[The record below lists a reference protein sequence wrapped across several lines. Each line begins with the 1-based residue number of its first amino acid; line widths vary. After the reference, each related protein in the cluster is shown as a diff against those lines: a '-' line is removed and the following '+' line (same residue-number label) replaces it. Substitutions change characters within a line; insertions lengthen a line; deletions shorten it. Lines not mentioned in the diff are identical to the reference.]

1 MSQRS
6 FSSLS
11 FLGAILAGALCTGAA
26 GCGSDDD
33 GGGTGAKAAGG
44 SSGAA
49 GSGGSGAFGQ
59 DAGTG
64 GNAGTASGGSAGSSG
79 SGGTTGDAGSC
90 VRTPGPP
97 DGDRVVV
104 VSHTYDANQ
113 KPLGEYEVLRL
124 ESNGS
129 LTKTG
134 TNFSM
139 GRSTT
144 GEIVFTPD
152 GKLGFVATEKGT
164 VGVFRVEPQGA
175 ITVLHA
181 GFSGAFYASK
191 LVMNEAGN
199 RVYVIDAEWRNIG
212 GGIYA
217 LDVDC
222 NDKVTD
228 AGMIAPGKL
237 PQGLAFLSG
246 SRAVVP
252 AHDLLASPFDQ
263 HVHLVDWSNPP
274 NVITSTTA
282 FGKDTPIISN
292 LAVTQDER
300 YVLVGDNS
308 GFSSVKNRVAVVEL
322 DGNALK
328 AVQEVTP
335 IEDPADIET
344 SPFNNTALVS
354 SGFGSALFV
363 LSHHSKNATAP
374 YSFKELSYAAG
385 TPQIPVD
392 MVQIRRGALTGTVL
406 VAEVTG
412 VRQVRFEKSGAPT
425 DVDRLDFGA
434 GVENIVGSIGVQ
446 P

>member
-6 FSSLS
+6 FSSSSLV
-11 FLGAILAGALCTGAA
+11 GAILAGALCATAA
-26 GCGSDDD
+26 ACGSDDD
-33 GGGTGAKAAGG
+33 SDGGGGKATGG

-49 GSGGSGAFGQ
+49 GSGGFGAFGH

-64 GNAGTASGGSAGSSG
+64 GNAGGATGGSAGSAG

-90 VRTPGPP
+90 VRTPEPP
-97 DGDRVVV
+97 DDDRVVV

-124 ESNGS
+124 ESNGN

-152 GKLGFVATEKGT
+152 GKLGFVATEKGN
-164 VGVFRVEPQGA
+164 VGVFRVEPQGK

-181 GFSGAFYASK
+181 GFSGTFYASK

-222 NDKVTD
+222 NDNVTD

-246 SRAVVP
+246 GRAVVP
-252 AHDLLASPFDQ
+252 AHDLLASPLDQ
-263 HVHLVDWSNPP
+263 HLHLVDWSNPP
-274 NVITSTTA
+274 NVISSTVA
-282 FGKDTPIISN
+282 FGKDAPIISN
-292 LAVTQDER
+292 LAVTQDEK
-300 YVLVGDNS
+300 YVFVGDNS
-308 GFSSVKNRVAVVEL
+308 GFSSVKNRVAVVEI
-322 DGNALK
+322 DGKNLK

-344 SPFNNTALVS
+344 SPFDNTALVS
-354 SGFGSALFV
+354 SGFGNALFV
-363 LSHHSKNATAP
+363 LSHDSNNATVP
-374 YSFKELSYAAG
+374 YSFKELSYSVD

-392 MVQIRRGALTGTVL
+392 MVQIQRGALAGTVL

-412 VRQVRFEKSGAPT
+412 VRQVRFEKSGPPT
-425 DVDRLDFGA
+425 DVGRLDFGA